1 MQRLVPVSIFKLAD
15 RRRTPAKNWQ
25 LGLLLAFIA
34 GYINA
39 GGFFLVGRYTSH
51 MTGILS
57 AVADDAARG
66 LALPASALFGLIIC
80 FIAGAAFT
88 TLFVLQARRRRLA
101 SQYSLT
107 LLIEAFLLVT
117 IVLLSGV
124 FSGSAAL
131 VPFIAAMLCFLMG
144 LQNAL
149 ITKASTAVV
158 RTTHVTG
165 LSTDL
170 GIETGRWLAGRARR
184 TDLIRMV
191 LYLSVFIAL
200 LVGGICGA
208 LIIQSWAAG
217 GLLPVAGLL
226 LLLGVMPAMADL
238 RAVFGAR

>member
-57 AVADDAARG
+57 AVADDAALG
-66 LALPASALFGLIIC
+66 LALPAAALFGLIIC

-88 TLFVLQARRRRLA
+88 TLLVLQARRRRLA
-101 SQYSLT
+101 SQYSFP

-124 FSGSAAL
+124 FSDSVAL

-170 GIETGRWLAGRARR
+170 GIEIGRWLAGRARR
-184 TDLIRMV
+184 ADLVRMV
-191 LYLSVFIAL
+191 LYLSVFIAFL
-200 LVGGICGA
+200 LGGICGA

-238 RAVFGAR
+238 KAAFGAR